1 MEAAKGVRGSSE
13 SIERGQAFI
22 IDILGFPS
30 LGTGGSLFLDFFMC
44 GREEEEGRNVKLET

>member
-30 LGTGGSLFLDFFMC
+30 LGTGGSLFLGFFHVRAER
-44 GREEEEGRNVKLET
+44 GEEKLES